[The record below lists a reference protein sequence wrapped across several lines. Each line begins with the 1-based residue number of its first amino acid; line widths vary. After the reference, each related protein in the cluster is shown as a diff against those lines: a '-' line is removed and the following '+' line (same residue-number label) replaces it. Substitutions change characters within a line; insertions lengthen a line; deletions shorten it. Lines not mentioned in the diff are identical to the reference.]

1 MIYRKDANF
10 PYPILTNTS
19 SSYENSQFI
28 LDVQLHENVHH
39 YRFDF
44 TVEIDSD
51 FINQL
56 ISQGRAQLVLVIQSK
71 DNKFFRIEPNQ
82 KSITISK
89 SRISIYNRT
98 SIQMYIQSKE
108 EIEFKENHDLSEF
121 YEEFKNEI
129 IVPKY
134 SILGFS
140 NIVMFDGSYS
150 KPLDLFEKKLNPNLE
165 SDIKIELGSETI
177 IIHYKNEHLQFNTL
191 PMSNTL
197 NNPYIYMGLQK
208 ALQRFIAHYGDEDE
222 QVDLEQIDPP
232 TDQLDFKLYQL
243 MKKKMVDELSIDTI
257 DEVIYVISDRIIE
270 KYAAAVKGLSSYG
283 N

>member
-1 MIYRKDANF
+1 VKTTEF
-10 PYPILTNTS
+10 
-19 SSYENSQFI
+19 
-28 LDVQLHENVHH
+28 
-39 YRFDF
+39 
-44 TVEIDSD
+44 
-51 FINQL
+51 
-56 ISQGRAQLVLVIQSK
+56 G
-71 DNKFFRIEPNQ
+71 
-82 KSITISK
+82 
-89 SRISIYNRT
+89 
-98 SIQMYIQSKE
+98 E
-108 EIEFKENHDLSEF
+108 ET
-121 YEEFKNEI
+121 
-129 IVPKY
+129 
-134 SILGFS
+134 
-140 NIVMFDGSYS
+140 
-150 KPLDLFEKKLNPNLE
+150 KKLNPNLG

-177 IIHYKNEHLQFNTL
+177 IIHYKNEQLQFNTL